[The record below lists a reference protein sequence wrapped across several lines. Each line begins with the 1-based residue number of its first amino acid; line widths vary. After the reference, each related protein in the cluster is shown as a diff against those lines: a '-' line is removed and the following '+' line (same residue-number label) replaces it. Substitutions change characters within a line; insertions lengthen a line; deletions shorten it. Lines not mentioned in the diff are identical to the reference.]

1 MQNLEFSVMMKKIYF
16 LFGDDDFLILD
27 RVREITSQLNT
38 VQNDSL
44 KTEKLELHNI
54 EDLDSFY
61 AQGSNMSLFPEN
73 SVLIIEINTK
83 LFKHIDKEC
92 TDFVNLIS
100 SILVYKTIL
109 LVFSLEKFD
118 KALIKLIKES
128 VFYKKLSS
136 VATVQEFFK
145 LKYWQVAEIKERVK
159 LLAKNN
165 DIQFEEN
172 ALSLFV
178 ECFKEQLEY
187 VSSELQKLKTCI
199 LPQKLVTEKLVEELY
214 FSGFNIDDLYSFILY
229 SKQDLVFSLLDQL
242 LKLKSPIYLIASLQN
257 KFRQALQIKSLLESN
272 TPVYQMSKITGI
284 NSYKTEKLKSEL
296 KNISLK
302 RIQNILEV
310 LSNIEFKTK
319 TGVVAPQ
326 DAMDMILIK
335 TL

>member
-1 MQNLEFSVMMKKIYF
+1 MQNLKFSVMMKKIYF

-27 RVREITSQLNT
+27 RVKEITSQLNT
-38 VQNDSL
+38 VQSNSL
-44 KTEKLELHNI
+44 KIEKLELHNI
-54 EDLDSFY
+54 ENIDSLY

-73 SVLIIEINTK
+73 LVLIIEINTK
-83 LFKHIDKEC
+83 LFKHIDKEY

-100 SILVYKTIL
+100 SISVYKTVL

-128 VFYKKLSS
+128 GFYKKLSTIA
-136 VATVQEFFK
+136 VVQEFFK
-145 LKYWQVAEIKERVK
+145 LKYWQVSEIKERVK

-199 LPQKLVTEKLVEELY
+199 LPQKLVTVRLVEELY
-214 FSGFNIDDLYSFILY
+214 FNGFNIDDLYSFILY
-229 SKQDLVFSLLDQL
+229 SKQDSVFSLSDQL

-257 KFRQALQIKSLLESN
+257 KFRQALQIKSLLELN
-272 TPVYQMSKITGI
+272 TPVYQISKTTGI
-284 NSYKTEKLKSEL
+284 NSYKIEKLKSEL

-310 LSNIEFKTK
+310 LSDIEFKTK
-319 TGVVAPQ
+319 IGVVAPQ
-326 DAMDMILIK
+326 NAMDMILVN